1 MKKTLFFLSLVSL
14 TACSVTL
21 VTPTQADVDRVS
33 SKYPGYSLAELNEG
47 KTMFQ
52 HTCNRCHKLKNPA
65 SRNETKWNKIVPKM
79 INKLNNKEGKTVVD
93 EKQQELILKYIVTMN
108 LAAK

>member
-1 MKKTLFFLSLVSL
+1 MKGTLFFLALLSL

-33 SKYPGYSLAELNEG
+33 SKYPGYTLAELNDG
-47 KTMFQ
+47 KTLFQ

-65 SRNETKWNKIVPKM
+65 SRNETKWNKLVPKM
-79 INKLNNKEGKTVVD
+79 INKLNSKEGKKVVD
-93 EKQQELILKYIVTMN
+93 ENQQELILKYIVTMN
-108 LAAK
+108 SVAK